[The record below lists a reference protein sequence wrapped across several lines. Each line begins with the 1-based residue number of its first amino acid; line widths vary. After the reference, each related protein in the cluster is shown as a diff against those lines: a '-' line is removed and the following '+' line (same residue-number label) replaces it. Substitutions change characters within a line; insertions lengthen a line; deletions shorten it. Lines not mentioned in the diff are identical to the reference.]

1 MKNSKEILE
10 KVAELVGLKFN
21 TKEKETTNEAPTTE
35 KFAEVEL
42 EGGFIVSNQR
52 DEDFVVGDT
61 IYLVN
66 EDGTY
71 SVVGA
76 GEWKYLDGEKELVT
90 NDEGV
95 LTEVRSLTETTED
108 TEMETEEKMEEVE
121 IEVDEKVED
130 VVDEDVVQQIV
141 DALTPVVEQIQ
152 QVQEEMMKLKKD
164 YETFKKDA
172 SHTPLK
178 EDKVVSNMF
187 STDTR
192 LEMLRLMRQAK

>member
-10 KVAELVGLKFN
+10 KVAELVGLKFQ
-21 TKEKETTNEAPTTE
+21 TAKTE

-42 EGGFIVSNQR
+42 QGGEIVSNQT
-52 DEDFVVGDT
+52 EGDFVVGDT

-76 GEWKYLDGEKELVT
+76 GEWTYLDGEKKLITDEEGKLV
-90 NDEGV
+90 
-95 LTEVRSLTETTED
+95 EVRSGSDDVVEAA
-108 TEMETEEKMEEVE
+108 ETEMEEVE
-121 IEVDEKVED
+121 VEVPAEVED
-130 VVDEDVVQQIV
+130 VVGEDIVQSIV

-164 YETFKKDA
+164 YESFKSEA
-172 SHTPLK
+172 SYSPLK
-178 EDKVVSNMF
+178 EDKVVSKAF
-187 STDTR
+187 STDYR
-192 LEMLRLMRQAK
+192 YEVLKSMRQK

>member
-21 TKEKETTNEAPTTE
+21 TAKTE

-42 EGGFIVSNQR
+42 EGGYIVSNQT
-52 DEDFVVGDT
+52 EGDFVVGDT

-76 GEWKYLDGEKELVT
+76 GEWKYLDGEKTFITDEEGKLV
-90 NDEGV
+90 EI
-95 LTEVRSLTETTED
+95 RSGADDVVEAG
-108 TEMETEEKMEEVE
+108 EEKMEDVEMEEVE
-121 IEVDEKVED
+121 VEVPAEVES
-130 VVDEDVVQQIV
+130 VVDEDIVQSIV

-164 YETFKKDA
+164 YEKFKSEA
-172 SHTPLK
+172 SHEPLK
-178 EDKVVSNMF
+178 EDKIVSKAF

-192 LEMLRLMRQAK
+192 LEVLKAMRQK

>member
-21 TKEKETTNEAPTTE
+21 TAKTE

-42 EGGFIVSNQR
+42 EGGYIVSNQT
-52 DEDFVVGDT
+52 EGDFVVGDT

-76 GEWKYLDGEKELVT
+76 GEWKYLDGEKTFITDEEGKLV
-90 NDEGV
+90 EI
-95 LTEVRSLTETTED
+95 RSGADDVVEAG
-108 TEMETEEKMEEVE
+108 EEKMEDVEMEEVE
-121 IEVDEKVED
+121 VEVPSEVED
-130 VVDEDVVQQIV
+130 VVDEDIVQSIV

-164 YETFKKDA
+164 YEKFKSEA
-172 SHTPLK
+172 SHEPLK
-178 EDKVVSNMF
+178 EDKIVSKAF

-192 LEMLRLMRQAK
+192 LEVLKAMRQK

>member
-10 KVAELVGLKFN
+10 KVAELVGLKFQ
-21 TKEKETTNEAPTTE
+21 TAKTE

-42 EGGFIVSNQR
+42 EGGYIVSNQS
-52 DEDFVVGDT
+52 EADFVVGDT

-76 GEWKYLDGEKELVT
+76 GEWTYLDGEKKLITDEEGKLV
-90 NDEGV
+90 
-95 LTEVRSLTETTED
+95 EVRSGSD
-108 TEMETEEKMEEVE
+108 DVVETEATEENMEEVE
-121 IEVDEKVED
+121 VEVPAEVED
-130 VVDEDVVQQIV
+130 VVSEDIVQSIV

-164 YETFKKDA
+164 YEKFKSEA
-172 SHTPLK
+172 SHTPLN
-178 EDKVVSNMF
+178 EDKVVSKMF
-187 STDTR
+187 STDSR
-192 LEMLRLMRQAK
+192 YEVLKAMRQGR